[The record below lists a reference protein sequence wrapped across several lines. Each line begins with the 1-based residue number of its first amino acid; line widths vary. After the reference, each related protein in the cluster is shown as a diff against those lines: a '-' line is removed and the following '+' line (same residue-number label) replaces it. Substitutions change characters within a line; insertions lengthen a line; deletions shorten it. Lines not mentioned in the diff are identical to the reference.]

1 MSDFFLF
8 SERRKKRMRRSIK
21 KQFYMNRKE
30 DELLKKKARK
40 AGLTEAALIRFL
52 VKGYE
57 PREKPDEDFYD
68 EMKKITEL
76 TTAVSRIAAEVKYED
91 MKRYLE
97 FEIKKWHMFQSELE
111 AKYLTPEENKRIWQ

>member
-1 MSDFFLF
+1 
-8 SERRKKRMRRSIK
+8 
-21 KQFYMNRKE
+21 MNRKE
-30 DELLKKKARK
+30 DELLKKKAKK

-76 TTAVSRIAAEVKYED
+76 TTAVSRIAAEVKDEEL
-91 MKRYLE
+91 KRNLE
-97 FEIKKWHMFQSELE
+97 FEIKKWHRFQSGLE